1 MFTGI
6 VEELGVVRK
15 AKNRGVLELEIEA
28 PGIARELKRGDSVA
42 VNGVCLTAT
51 STGRRRFTTEAMQET
66 TSLTTIGQLR
76 KGEKV
81 NLELAARLQDRIGG
95 HLVQGHV
102 DGMAK
107 AVRLEPDEG
116 SRRIWFE
123 TDDELLRYMVPKGS
137 VTLDG
142 VSLTLVEVGR
152 STFQVAI
159 IPHTLQET
167 TLGALAREDRVNV
180 EVDVLAKYVERL
192 VKPDAYGA
200 GLRTGR
206 QS

>member
-6 VEELGVVRK
+6 ITDRGVVKR

-28 PGIARELKRGDSVA
+28 PGIARELKRGDSVS

-51 STGRRRFTTEAMQET
+51 GCNRRRFTTEAVQET
-66 TSLTTIGQLR
+66 LALTTTGSLR
-76 KGEKV
+76 KGAAV

-102 DGMAK
+102 DGVAK
-107 AVRLEPDEG
+107 AVRLEDDEG
-116 SRRIWFE
+116 SRRMWFE
-123 TDDELLRYMVPKGS
+123 ADPDLLRYMVPKGS
-137 VTLDG
+137 VTVDG

-152 STFQVAI
+152 STFQVAV
-159 IPHTLQET
+159 IPHTLEAT

-192 VKPDAYGA
+192 VRPGAY
-200 GLRTGR
+200 
-206 QS
+206 

>member
-66 TSLTTIGQLR
+66 ISLTTIGQLR
-76 KGEKV
+76 KGQKV

-123 TDDELLRYMVPKGS
+123 ADDELLRYMVPKGS
-137 VTLDG
+137 VTIDG

-167 TLGALAREDRVNV
+167 TLGALAREDKVNV

>member
-6 VEELGVVRK
+6 VEELGIVRR
-15 AKNRGVLELEIEA
+15 AKSRGVLELEIEA

-42 VNGVCLTAT
+42 VNGVCLTAVR
-51 STGRRRFTTEAMQET
+51 TGRRRFITEAMQET
-66 TSLTTIGQLR
+66 VALTTVGALR
-76 KGEKV
+76 KGRTV
-81 NLELAARLQDRIGG
+81 NLELAARLGDRIGG

-107 AVRLEPDEG
+107 AVRLEEDEG
-116 SRRIWFE
+116 ARRIWFE
-123 TDDELLRYMVPKGS
+123 ADDELLRYMVPKGS

-152 STFQVAI
+152 STFQVAV

-167 TLGALAREDRVNV
+167 TLGALAREGKVNV

-192 VKPDAYGA
+192 VSPDAYGA

>member
-6 VEELGVVRK
+6 VEERGIVRR
-15 AKNRGVLELEIEA
+15 AKSRGVLELEIEA

-42 VNGVCLTAT
+42 VNGVCLTAVR
-51 STGRRRFTTEAMQET
+51 TGRRRFITEAMQET
-66 TSLTTIGQLR
+66 VALTTVGALR
-76 KGEKV
+76 KGRTV
-81 NLELAARLQDRIGG
+81 NLELAARLGDRIGG

-107 AVRLEPDEG
+107 AVRLEEDEG

-123 TDDELLRYMVPKGS
+123 ADDELLRYMVPKGS

-152 STFQVAI
+152 STFQVAV
-159 IPHTLQET
+159 IPHTLKET
-167 TLGALAREDRVNV
+167 TLGALAREGKVNV

-192 VKPDAYGA
+192 ARPDAYGA